1 MKQIKIGKALT
12 VIGNV
17 NRIAEMVDHAGD
29 NAIAGHFQDQ
39 GVNISPEFVRAIR
52 TEMDEFSKK
61 AVSKESTSKVI
72 QSIQRDKATQEN
84 ISTQPSSI

>member
-1 MKQIKIGKALT
+1 MGKALT

-39 GVNISPEFVRAIR
+39 GVKITPEFVRAIR

-61 AVSKESTSKVI
+61 AVSKESTAKVI
-72 QSIQRDKATQEN
+72 KAVRKDKSSQEN
-84 ISTQPSSI
+84 IDAEPSSP